1 MKLDDFLKQYVVLEN
16 TKEKPITH
24 TLMNNGKWHIPDDKI
39 DKLYK
44 KIEKYVIRE
53 NNNIQLVEKM
63 GNIHPFILDIDIKYL
78 NTISKREYNDQSIQQ
93 II

>member
-1 MKLDDFLKQYVVLEN
+1 MAYVPNDKL
-16 TKEKPITH
+16 
-24 TLMNNGKWHIPDDKI
+24 

-63 GNIHPFILDIDIKYL
+63 GDIHPLISDIDIKYDF
-78 NTISKREYNDQSIQQ
+78 NIENRQYNDQTISR
-93 II
+93 IINFFH